1 MLSFLKE
8 IITDVRE
15 ARIPGWLF
23 WVIIV
28 CAGIGFLDA
37 SFLSIEHVVTS
48 FNGGG
53 VNCIVGSPGSCN
65 IVLESIYAKVQGI
78 PLSYLGLL
86 YYTAIIILITR
97 LHAARKIHLW
107 LLLRGIITCG
117 FLASLYFVYLQLVV
131 LRTICPYCML
141 SAAMSAIMFAGVVS
155 HHVKKQLK

>member
-1 MLSFLKE
+1 MLSLIKE
-8 IITDVRE
+8 IVTDVRE
-15 ARIPGWLF
+15 AHIPRWLF
-23 WVIIV
+23 WVITI

-65 IVLESIYAKVQGI
+65 IVLESIYAKVQGV

-86 YYTAIIILITR
+86 YYTAIILLITR
-97 LHAARKIHLW
+97 LRAARKIHLW
-107 LLLRGIITCG
+107 LVLRGIITFG
-117 FLASLYFVYLQLVV
+117 FLASLYFVYLQLAV

-141 SAAMSAIMFAGVVS
+141 SAAVSAIMFVGVVS
-155 HHVKKQLK
+155 HHLKK